1 MIPAAY
7 LEQTFCRF
15 PAFNKKGLVVEPIE
29 KGGSGRSYYRL
40 SAPGIDPVILVKYTE
55 QRAENRYFC
64 DIAEFLHEVGV
75 AVPRILSHDPAE
87 GLIWVEDLGNIDL
100 WHYRKNPWSERR
112 PLYQSALAQVLH
124 LHIHGHKAPNHPTFQ
139 QSFDADLYRWEQNYF
154 LENCVGR
161 HFGFPAEEVE
171 QCYPSLRSRLHTI
184 AEYLAS
190 LPRVLV
196 HRDFQSQNIMI
207 RKGQAW
213 LIDFQG
219 MRPGLAQYDV
229 ASLLYDPYVQLPAEE
244 RNILLND
251 YVALAAA
258 AGHPVRSDFYQVYDL
273 CALQR
278 LMQALGAYGFLGYE
292 KGLRSFLQHIPAA
305 LGSLHEVACR
315 IPKLEPLV
323 TLIERCRHRL
333 A

>member
-1 MIPAAY
+1 MIPSAY
-7 LEQTFCRF
+7 LEETFSRF
-15 PAFNKKGLVVEPIE
+15 PAYNKKGLVAEPIE
-29 KGGSGRSYYRL
+29 KGGSGRSYFRL
-40 SAPGIDPVILVKYTE
+40 SAPGIDPLILVKYTD

-64 DIAEFLHEVGV
+64 DIAEFLHSVGL
-75 AVPRILSHDPAE
+75 AVPKILHHDPDQ
-87 GLIWVEDLGNIDL
+87 GLIWVEDLGSIDL

-112 PLYQSALAQVLH
+112 PLYQSALAQALH
-124 LHIHGHKAPNHPTFQ
+124 LHLQGHRTPNHPTFQ
-139 QSFDADLYRWEQNYF
+139 QSFDTALYQWEQNYF

-161 HFGFPAEEVE
+161 HFGISAAEVADCFPGLEA
-171 QCYPSLRSRLHTI
+171 RLEAI
-184 AEYLAS
+184 AEHLAS
-190 LPRVLV
+190 LPKVLV
-196 HRDFQSQNIMI
+196 HRDFQSQNVMI

-229 ASLLYDPYVQLPAEE
+229 ASLLYDPYVQLPVEE
-244 RNILLND
+244 RKILLND

-258 AGHPVRSDFYQVYDL
+258 AGHPVRDDFFEVYDL

-292 KGLRSFLQHIPAA
+292 KGLRTFLVHIPVA
-305 LGSLHEVACR
+305 LASLHEVACR
-315 IPKLEPLV
+315 VPGLEALV
-323 TLIERCRHRL
+323 ALVERCQNR